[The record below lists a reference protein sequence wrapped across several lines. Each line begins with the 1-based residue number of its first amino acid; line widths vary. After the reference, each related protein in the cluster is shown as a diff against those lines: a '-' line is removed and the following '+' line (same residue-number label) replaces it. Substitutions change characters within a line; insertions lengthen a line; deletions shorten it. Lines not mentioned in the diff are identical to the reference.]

1 MNKIVELVIDFE
13 NLPLEDLGVSIMSLV
28 DMPAI
33 GINWMAF
40 SQEQFVK
47 PSPGEPKDEFIS
59 RCIPVLKG
67 EGYPDDQA
75 AAICYST
82 WEQGFGVDPGN
93 LNPYVEQII
102 TDQPVEEMFESY
114 DDYPQAARENAQ
126 RAIKWAEENGWGD
139 CGTPVGKARANQL
152 AKGEKIT
159 EDTIA
164 RMAAFERHRQ
174 NSDTP
179 YGEGCGKLM
188 WDAWGG
194 DEGVAWAQRKLDEI
208 RNEKFGRAILA
219 EAQKMGEEY
228 NPADTIYLEL
238 NRDEFMTVS
247 EVLEGINALDILS
260 RSDIRRDAPAEIK
273 YRYAGPRAQ
282 RFFCRGML
290 TLNKLYT
297 RAEINQITA
306 ATAALN
312 PGMGHNALTYSVWNY
327 KGGVNC
333 KHYWQ
338 ELAVFRNTSGQ
349 LILIDR
355 GPAPGDAGEV
365 AGPGNNFWRFS
376 ADEQMI
382 VTGPAMIPNQLI
394 PRRDADGNLFHVY
407 FTEETVR
414 KVAGEFIRRHYQ
426 NNTDINHNDQVTEEN
441 NLVESWIIENPD
453 MDKATALGYAGL
465 PKGTWMVSY
474 KINNPDTWAKIKS
487 GELNGF
493 SVTGDFIQKI
503 VA

>member
-1 MNKIVELVIDFE
+1 MNKIIELVIDFE

-40 SQEQFVK
+40 SQEQFVS
-47 PSPGEPKDEFIS
+47 PSPGEPRDEFIS

-75 AAICYST
+75 AAICYSY
-82 WEQGFGVDPGN
+82 WEQGFAQGVPHYTADGKLYEGPTHMGPDGRLMTGAVHTSDSQFLYHKDEFGVDTGN
-93 LNPYVEQII
+93 LQPYVEQVIGNSV
-102 TDQPVEEMFESY
+102 TQEEFE
-114 DDYPQAARENAQ
+114 
-126 RAIKWAEENGWGD
+126 K
-139 CGTPVGKARANQL
+139 
-152 AKGEKIT
+152 
-159 EDTIA
+159 
-164 RMAAFERHRQ
+164 
-174 NSDTP
+174 
-179 YGEGCGKLM
+179 
-188 WDAWGG
+188 
-194 DEGVAWAQRKLDEI
+194 
-208 RNEKFGRAILA
+208 AILA
-219 EAQKMGEEY
+219 EAEKLGEEY
-228 NPADTIYLEL
+228 NPAEAIYLEID
-238 NRDEFMTVS
+238 RDEFMTVG

-312 PGMGHNALTYSVWNY
+312 PGMGHNSATYSVWNY

-349 LILIDR
+349 LILVDR
-355 GPAPGDAGEV
+355 GPAPGDAGET
-365 AGPGNNFWRFS
+365 AGPANNFWRFS
-376 ADEQMI
+376 ADEQQI

-394 PRRDADGNLFHVY
+394 PRRDKNGNLFHVY
-407 FTEETVR
+407 FTEETVG
-414 KVAGEFIRRHYQ
+414 KVAAEFIRRHYQ
-426 NNTDINHNDQVTEEN
+426 NQTDINHNDQVTEEN
-441 NLVESWIIENPD
+441 NLIESWIIENPE

-474 KINNPDTWAKIKS
+474 KINNRETWEKIKS

>member
-1 MNKIVELVIDFE
+1 M
-13 NLPLEDLGVSIMSLV
+13 
-28 DMPAI
+28 
-33 GINWMAF
+33 
-40 SQEQFVK
+40 
-47 PSPGEPKDEFIS
+47 
-59 RCIPVLKG
+59 
-67 EGYPDDQA
+67 
-75 AAICYST
+75 
-82 WEQGFGVDPGN
+82 
-93 LNPYVEQII
+93 
-102 TDQPVEEMFESY
+102 
-114 DDYPQAARENAQ
+114 
-126 RAIKWAEENGWGD
+126 
-139 CGTPVGKARANQL
+139 

-174 NSDTP
+174 NSTTP
-179 YGEGCGKLM
+179 YDEGCGKLM

-194 DEGVAWAQRKLDEI
+194 DEGIRWAQAKLEQI
-208 RNEKFGRAILA
+208 RNEKLGKAILV
-219 EAQKMGEEY
+219 EAQKLGEEY
-228 NPADTIYLEL
+228 NPAEAIYLEL
-238 NRDEFMTVS
+238 NRDEFMTVG

-338 ELAVFRNTSGQ
+338 ELAVFRNSNGQ
-349 LILIDR
+349 LIMVDR
-355 GPAPGDAGEV
+355 GPAPGDAGEP
-365 AGPGNNFWRFS
+365 AGPSNNFWRFS

-394 PRRDADGNLFHVY
+394 PRRDAEGNLFHVY
-407 FTEETVR
+407 FTEDTVR
-414 KVAGEFIRRHYQ
+414 KVAAEFIRRHYQ
-426 NNTDINHNDQVTEEN
+426 NQTDINHNDQVTEEN

-474 KINNPDTWAKIKS
+474 KINNRETWEKIKS

>member
-1 MNKIVELVIDFE
+1 MNKIIELVIDFE

-40 SQEQFVK
+40 SQEQFVS
-47 PSPGEPKDEFIS
+47 PSPGEPRDEFIS

-75 AAICYST
+75 AAICYSY
-82 WEQGFGVDPGN
+82 WEQGFGVDTGN
-93 LNPYVEQII
+93 LQPYVEQVI
-102 TDQPVEEMFESY
+102 
-114 DDYPQAARENAQ
+114 
-126 RAIKWAEENGWGD
+126 GD
-139 CGTPVGKARANQL
+139 AVFS
-152 AKGEKIT
+152 E
-159 EDTIA
+159 
-164 RMAAFERHRQ
+164 
-174 NSDTP
+174 
-179 YGEGCGKLM
+179 
-188 WDAWGG
+188 
-194 DEGVAWAQRKLDEI
+194 
-208 RNEKFGRAILA
+208 EKFQQDLLA
-219 EAQKMGEEY
+219 EMEKHGEPY
-228 NPADTIYLEL
+228 DPAEAIYLEID
-238 NRDEFMTVS
+238 RDEFMTVG

-260 RSDIRRDAPAEIK
+260 RSDIRRDAPAQIK

-290 TLNKLYT
+290 SLNKLYT
-297 RAEINQITA
+297 RDEINQITA

-312 PGMGHNALTYSVWNY
+312 PGMGHNSATYSVWNY

-349 LILIDR
+349 LILVDR
-355 GPAPGDAGEV
+355 GPAPGDAGET
-365 AGPGNNFWRFS
+365 AGPANNFWRFS
-376 ADEQMI
+376 ADEQQI

-394 PRRDADGNLFHVY
+394 PRRDKNGNLFHVY
-407 FTEETVR
+407 FTEETVG
-414 KVAGEFIRRHYQ
+414 KVAAEFIRRHYQ
-426 NNTDINHNDQVTEEN
+426 NQTDINHNDQVTEEN
-441 NLVESWIIENPD
+441 NLVESWIIENPE

-474 KINNPDTWAKIKS
+474 KINNRETWEKIKS

>member
-93 LNPYVEQII
+93 LNPYVEQVIRDGV
-102 TDQPVEEMFESY
+102 TQEEFE
-114 DDYPQAARENAQ
+114 
-126 RAIKWAEENGWGD
+126 K
-139 CGTPVGKARANQL
+139 
-152 AKGEKIT
+152 
-159 EDTIA
+159 
-164 RMAAFERHRQ
+164 
-174 NSDTP
+174 
-179 YGEGCGKLM
+179 
-188 WDAWGG
+188 
-194 DEGVAWAQRKLDEI
+194 
-208 RNEKFGRAILA
+208 AILA
-219 EAQKMGEEY
+219 EAQKLGEEY
-228 NPADTIYLEL
+228 NPAEAVYLEL

>member
-13 NLPLEDLGVSIMSLV
+13 NMPLEDLGVSIMSLV

-33 GINWMAF
+33 GVNWMAF
-40 SQEQFVK
+40 AQEQFVT

-59 RCIPVLKG
+59 RCIPVLRG
-67 EGYPDDQA
+67 EGYPEDQA

-82 WEQGFGVDPGN
+82 WEQGFGIDTSDLP
-93 LNPYVEQII
+93 PYVQEV
-102 TDQPVEEMFESY
+102 DEEFQSY
-114 DDYPQAARENAQ
+114 TDYPQAARENAQ
-126 RAIKWAEENGWGD
+126 RALDWAEENGWGD
-139 CGTPVGKARANQL
+139 CGTGVGKARANQL
-152 AKGEKIT
+152 AKGEAIT
-159 EDTIA
+159 RDTVA

-174 NSDTP
+174 NSGTP

-194 DEGVAWAQRKLDEI
+194 DEGIRWAQRKLEEI
-208 RNEKFGRAILA
+208 DNEKLGRAILS
-219 EAQKMGEEY
+219 EAQKLGEEY
-228 NPADTIYLEL
+228 NPGETLYLEL
-238 NRDEFMTVS
+238 NREEFMTVA
-247 EVLEGINALDILS
+247 EVLEGIQALDILS

-273 YRYAGPRAQ
+273 YRYAGPRGQ

-290 TLNKLYT
+290 ALNKLYT
-297 RAEINQITA
+297 RAEINQITT

-312 PGMGHNALTYSVWNY
+312 PGMGHNSPTYSVWNY

-349 LILIDR
+349 LILVDR
-355 GPAPGDAGEV
+355 GPAPGDAGET
-365 AGPGNNFWRFS
+365 AGPENNYWRFS
-376 ADEQMI
+376 ADDQMI
-382 VTGPAMIPNQLI
+382 ITGPAMIPNQLI
-394 PRRDADGNLFHVY
+394 PRKGKDGSSFAV
-407 FTEETVR
+407 FFSEETVR
-414 KVAGEFIRRHYQ
+414 KIAGEFLARHAH
-426 NNTDINHNDQVTEEN
+426 NNTDINHNDQVTNEN
-441 NLVESWIIENPD
+441 TLLESWIVEDPD
-453 MDKATALGYAGL
+453 HDKATALGYKGL

-474 KINNPDTWAKIKS
+474 KINNPETWAKIKS

>member
-93 LNPYVEQII
+93 LNPYVEQVIGNSA
-102 TDQPVEEMFESY
+102 TQEEFE
-114 DDYPQAARENAQ
+114 
-126 RAIKWAEENGWGD
+126 K
-139 CGTPVGKARANQL
+139 
-152 AKGEKIT
+152 
-159 EDTIA
+159 
-164 RMAAFERHRQ
+164 
-174 NSDTP
+174 
-179 YGEGCGKLM
+179 
-188 WDAWGG
+188 
-194 DEGVAWAQRKLDEI
+194 
-208 RNEKFGRAILA
+208 AILA
-219 EAQKMGEEY
+219 EAEKLGEEY
-228 NPADTIYLEL
+228 NPAEAIYLEID
-238 NRDEFMTVS
+238 RDEFMTVG

-365 AGPGNNFWRFS
+365 AGPSNNFWRFS

-382 VTGPAMIPNQLI
+382 ITGPAMIPNQLI